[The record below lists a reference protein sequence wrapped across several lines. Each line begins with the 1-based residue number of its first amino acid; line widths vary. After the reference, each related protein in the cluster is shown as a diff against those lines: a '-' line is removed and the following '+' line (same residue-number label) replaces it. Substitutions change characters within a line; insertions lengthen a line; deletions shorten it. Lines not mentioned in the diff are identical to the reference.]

1 MLFGCCT
8 NFLTCD
14 KGSENLL
21 LQHLGLLQSGDDE
34 GDEHQLCDDA
44 RHSGEER
51 TGQEGENGKLE
62 PDRPASTKRTAPQTR
77 RQPPWPPRGWRR
89 SWAGCASPGGRA
101 SRTRRRK
108 LPAQKHRMTMGSI
121 GGIPKST
128 ERSSGA
134 AKPTAR
140 PQGPPST
147 KPQSRMGKCIGQSIL
162 PTCGRWPVTMGSTK
176 PAPERVR
183 PARHCGPE
191 KSFWFSSVSS
201 CDCAA
206 EKRGLPVACK
216 PTADP
221 FMRLFQKCGG

>member
-1 MLFGCCT
+1 MAGAARPQPFFCISSVHEPC
-8 NFLTCD
+8 F
-14 KGSENLL
+14 
-21 LQHLGLLQSGDDE
+21 LQSGDDE
-34 GDEHQLCDDA
+34 GMSTSCAMMPGTAVKSAPDRKAENG
-44 RHSGEER
+44 SSSR
-51 TGQEGENGKLE
+51 TGPPARNG
-62 PDRPASTKRTAPQTR
+62 PRPR
-77 RQPPWPPRGWRR
+77 RGGPPPWPPRGWRR

-108 LPAQKHRMTMGSI
+108 LPAQKPSKWRWGTSGASRRA
-121 GGIPKST
+121 P
-128 ERSSGA
+128 SGA
-134 AKPTAR
+134 AG
-140 PQGPPST
+140 PQSPQPDPKGPPST

-176 PAPERVR
+176 ASARRVR

-206 EKRGLPVACK
+206 EKQKGACQSACK

-221 FMRLFQKCGG
+221 SWRLFQKCGG